1 MFVGVL
7 ERAFKILVDY
17 FRLLLEWILA
27 MFLYFLIKIRK
38 KQIDIYIK
46 STFLI
51 YYYLLQTLILTTIVI
66 RCEAY

>member
-1 MFVGVL
+1 MFIGVL

-27 MFLYFLIKIRK
+27 VFLCFLVKIRK
-38 KQIDIYIK
+38 KQTNIYIK

-51 YYYLLQTLILTTIVI
+51 YYYLLQTLILTTVVI

>member
-66 RCEAY
+66 CCKAY

>member
-7 ERAFKILVDY
+7 ERAFKMSVDY

-27 MFLYFLIKIRK
+27 VFLCFLVKIRK
-38 KQIDIYIK
+38 KQTDIYIK

>member
-7 ERAFKILVDY
+7 ERAFKMSVDY

-27 MFLYFLIKIRK
+27 VFLCFLVKIRK
-38 KQIDIYIK
+38 KQTDIYIE

-51 YYYLLQTLILTTIVI
+51 YYYLLQTLILTTVVI

>member
-7 ERAFKILVDY
+7 ERAFKMSVDY

-27 MFLYFLIKIRK
+27 VFLCFLVKIRK
-38 KQIDIYIK
+38 KQTDIYIE

-51 YYYLLQTLILTTIVI
+51 YYYLL
-66 RCEAY
+66 

>member
-17 FRLLLEWILA
+17 FRLLLEWVLA
-27 MFLYFLIKIRK
+27 VFLCFLVKIRK
-38 KQIDIYIK
+38 KQTDIYIK